1 LNPIF
6 VSKKENILKQ
16 QINEI
21 LSSERVLRKDEYKLG
36 YLYLT
41 ANHLIWENK
50 KGKVGSS
57 IIIPLESI
65 QAVEKKHKVA
75 TEWNLKI
82 AYNQPGEEKEKV
94 IPLSSVKWGISLEGE
109 VDKWVEIISELK
121 TGKSPS
127 IIESFDFITYVGGH
141 SASSKKH
148 VGRILLKEKELIFE
162 DNKHTDFVLRIP
174 YQRIENLSIKTI
186 TEINRL
192 RTFLAGPL
200 WSMGFPDKNQ
210 FVLIEYVDHVGI
222 KQTPLFDSNNETKD
236 RIMKT
241 LYKEI
246 KKHKEKETK
255 EPTPQEDPVTVLK
268 LRYVK
273 GEISKEEYEEMK
285 KPLEEA

>member
-1 LNPIF
+1 MCACSL
-6 VSKKENILKQ
+6 
-16 QINEI
+16 
-21 LSSERVLRKDEYKLG
+21 LRF
-36 YLYLT
+36 
-41 ANHLIWENK
+41 
-50 KGKVGSS
+50 KV
-57 IIIPLESI
+57 
-65 QAVEKKHKVA
+65 
-75 TEWNLKI
+75 
-82 AYNQPGEEKEKV
+82 
-94 IPLSSVKWGISLEGE
+94 
-109 VDKWVEIISELK
+109 
-121 TGKSPS
+121 
-127 IIESFDFITYVGGH
+127 
-141 SASSKKH
+141 
-148 VGRILLKEKELIFE
+148 LKEKELIFE

-285 KPLEEA
+285 KTLEEA